1 MLDHSQY
8 QAVWR
13 RAEPYMRVRK
23 NDVHIPLSFAWLNRL
38 LDHHPEADRD
48 ICSLALILHDIG
60 WYTIDTERMLEEGFR
75 SENFLFSDVRYL
87 HESEGVRLATEVL
100 KDTGWD
106 ALIDPV
112 CEIIDGHDTRVDPH
126 HLNDRIM
133 RDADKLWRYEVTGV
147 AVACDWFDE
156 TPRANLE
163 RAESILD
170 KFETE
175 IGREMAE
182 VCAKET
188 RARLFMDLL

>member
-1 MLDHSQY
+1 MTDHARY
-8 QAVWR
+8 DAVWR

-38 LDHHPEADRD
+38 LAHYPDADRD

-60 WYTIDTERMLEEGFR
+60 WYTIDTERMFEEGFR

-87 HESEGVRLATEVL
+87 HEAEGVRLATEVL

-112 CEIIDGHDTRVDPH
+112 CEIIDGHDTRVTPH

-133 RDADKLWRYEVTGV
+133 RDADKLWRYDVPGV

-156 TPRANLE
+156 TPHANLT
-163 RAESILD
+163 RAEKMMDGI
-170 KFETE
+170 ETDY
-175 IGREMAE
+175 GRSLAE
-182 VCAKET
+182 ATAKET
-188 RARLFMDLL
+188 RARLFMDML